1 MSPIFEFPH
10 LSLAVGGATSFVLCM
25 LIVFTKQWHGR
36 LSLDSTEGIQ
46 KFHSSPTPRIGGLA
60 IFISACTGML
70 VAPDPVY
77 SVLEPMLISALP
89 VFVLGIA
96 EDITKKVGITERLLA
111 GLASGVLG
119 WWLTGASLNR
129 VDVWGL
135 DILLTVAPF
144 SVAFTAFAV
153 AGIANAVNMIDGFN
167 GLAAGVVLIML
178 SALGVIAYVAG
189 DPILA
194 KVCVI
199 FAGVVAGFFLL
210 NFPYGKI
217 FMGDGGAYFLGFCV
231 AWLAVLLAARNSNV
245 SPWAG
250 LVACSYPVIEVLFS
264 VIRRHSRSMNVS
276 HPDRLHLHTLVK
288 YRVARKRF
296 PNAHATLKNA
306 SVSPVIWGYAMVP
319 ALAAVVLARSTPS
332 LIAAF
337 IIAVLAYRWQYRR
350 LVNFGS

>member
-1 MSPIFEFPH
+1 
-10 LSLAVGGATSFVLCM
+10 M

-96 EDITKKVGITERLLA
+96 EDITKKIGITERLLA

-167 GLAAGVVLIML
+167 GLGCHCLRCWGSDIGEGVHHICRR
-178 SALGVIAYVAG
+178 SRRIF
-189 DPILA
+189 LA
-194 KVCVI
+194 E
-199 FAGVVAGFFLL
+199 
-210 NFPYGKI
+210 FP
-217 FMGDGGAYFLGFCV
+217 L
-231 AWLAVLLAARNSNV
+231 REN
-245 SPWAG
+245 
-250 LVACSYPVIEVLFS
+250 
-264 VIRRHSRSMNVS
+264 
-276 HPDRLHLHTLVK
+276 LH
-288 YRVARKRF
+288 
-296 PNAHATLKNA
+296 
-306 SVSPVIWGYAMVP
+306 G
-319 ALAAVVLARSTPS
+319 
-332 LIAAF
+332 
-337 IIAVLAYRWQYRR
+337 RWRR
-350 LVNFGS
+350 LLSGFLCSVVSSFTCCAQFQRITLGWLGRLQLPCD